1 MVDFG
6 GGAGGLI
13 AGQRLALDQ
22 CAAAS
27 GAPVGDGVLCEHRPA
42 MTANTFHMQEIT
54 GSRRDSSCELVSGRA
69 NSFRGAISIRP
80 VKWIYAPSGSPGGD

>member
-54 GSRRDSSCELVSGRA
+54 GSRRPCPSELAIGA
-69 NSFRGAISIRP
+69 NPTAFRVQFRSAR
-80 VKWIYAPSGSPGGD
+80 